1 MGKKSTS
8 QTQQNPQN
16 ATLLPNPNP
25 SSAPNSRILRFD
37 SIIKKGEDD
46 KGNIYYKIKWKDL
59 PKEEASYE
67 PIENLSEIK
76 NEMKEYDTNY
86 FLSIKEIEVNPIK
99 VNFIKKFEGQFF
111 CNVLFEKID
120 KNEKNENNKPF
131 IANLYIKYSNLRKVY
146 PKLLINYFEQFY
158 KDKD

>member
-1 MGKKSTS
+1 MQKEKIQEKK
-8 QTQQNPQN
+8 
-16 ATLLPNPNP
+16 
-25 SSAPNSRILRFD
+25 
-37 SIIKKGEDD
+37 E
-46 KGNIYYKIKWKDL
+46 
-59 PKEEASYE
+59 
-67 PIENLSEIK
+67 K
-76 NEMKEYDTNY
+76 N

-146 PKLLINYFEQFY
+146 PKLLINYYEQFY

>member
-1 MGKKSTS
+1 MGKKSAS
-8 QTQQNPQN
+8 QSQQNPQN

-76 NEMKEYDTNY
+76 NEMKEYQK
-86 FLSIKEIEVNPIK
+86 LIKRKRKILNQNGEYDNTSESEDSRLKYAKGKNLGK
-99 VNFIKKFEGQFF
+99 KRKKF
-111 CNVLFEKID
+111 
-120 KNEKNENNKPF
+120 
-131 IANLYIKYSNLRKVY
+131 
-146 PKLLINYFEQFY
+146 LIY
-158 KDKD
+158 

>member
-1 MGKKSTS
+1 MGKKSVS
-8 QTQQNPQN
+8 QSQQSSKDAVLLQN
-16 ATLLPNPNP
+16 QNP
-25 SSAPNSRILRFD
+25 SSASNSRILRFD
-37 SIIKKGEDD
+37 SILKKGEDD

-67 PIENLSEIK
+67 PMENLFEIK

-99 VNFIKKFEGQFF
+99 VNFIKKFQGQFY
-111 CNVLFEKID
+111 CNVLFEKIER
-120 KNEKNENNKPF
+120 KERSENNKPF
-131 IANLYIKYSNLRKVY
+131 IANLYIKYNNLRKIY

-158 KDKD
+158 RE